1 MATFAQNHIGRL
13 LVSGGG
19 VSYSDNTKIDG
30 LNDGEVAAYS
40 PEGLKIIEDGN
51 VPGSNEINAGDV
63 NKFMLVQSRGSNGPP
78 VMSDLID
85 LRSVK
90 ETRIQTGSSATQ
102 QVDYIGYNGSS
113 NSIDPQNDTLAFVRI
128 QLGQH
133 LTSAHGGVYV
143 LHGQYNTDSSATQ
156 EEIALNLAKSL
167 HYNKERET
175 EELYRPGAIN
185 DVSVT
190 GTNHLDEDLVITKGS
205 NKVFISD
212 AGTQNATTEYGGTG
226 QGTDD
231 GNAYVSAGD
240 YIRIAGDGN
249 SVSTTTH
256 VYRVEN
262 VNYVSGTGATFT
274 LDREIVEDDQTIT
287 GLVDGVGT
295 EVIPSGSIGSNW
307 GIRIEGVPQE
317 YQVGKKPLDPINQV
331 RWDLS
336 IEGLGTTP
344 ITEDTTPSLGSGT
357 YEEVAD
363 MEWFYQGN
371 EGEVYRVG
379 EPNIFSPRKEVTSS
393 DAPYDL
399 VHILH
404 THEGGEFQN
413 AVSKK
418 TTIWAVPNTTP
429 DHADYGAGA
438 DRLSDVLEDLVG
450 AGATVINNTVT
461 SSETF
466 SDIN

>member
-1 MATFAQNHIGRL
+1 MAFAQNHIGRL

-40 PEGLKIIEDGN
+40 PEGLKIVESGST
-51 VPGSNEINAGDV
+51 PGTNEIKASDV
-63 NKFMLVQSRGSNGPP
+63 SKFMLVQSRGSNGPP

-85 LRSVK
+85 LKSVK
-90 ETRIQTGSSATQ
+90 ETRIQTGSTATQ

-113 NSIDPQNDTLAFVRI
+113 NSLDPQNDTLAYVRI

-133 LTSAHGGVYV
+133 LTSAHGGIYV

-156 EEIALNLAKSL
+156 EEVALNLAKSL

-175 EELYRPGAIN
+175 EELYKPGAVN
-185 DVSVT
+185 DASVT
-190 GTNHLDEDLVITKGS
+190 GANHLDEDLVITKGS
-205 NKVFISD
+205 PIVYLSSTAN
-212 AGTQNATTEYGGTG
+212 NAATDYGGAS
-226 QGTDD
+226 QGTND
-231 GNAYVSAGD
+231 GTDLAVGD

-249 SVSTTTH
+249 SVTTSDH
-256 VYRVEN
+256 VYRVDGINEFN
-262 VNYVSGTGATFT
+262 SGSEAEIT
-274 LDREIVEDDQTIT
+274 LDREITEDDQTIT
-287 GLVDGVGT
+287 GLVDGTGT
-295 EVIPSGSIGSNW
+295 QVIPSGSIGSNW
-307 GIRIEGVPQE
+307 GVKISGVPQE

-336 IEGLGTTP
+336 IEGLGTSP

-357 YEEVAD
+357 YEMVAD

-371 EGEVYRVG
+371 EGEIYRVG
-379 EPNIFSPRKEVTSS
+379 EPNIYDSRKEVSS
-393 DAPYDL
+393 ADAPYDL

-404 THEGGEFQN
+404 ADRSGEFQDN
-413 AVSKK
+413 VSKK

-429 DHADYGAGA
+429 DHADYSAGD
-438 DRLSDVLEDLVG
+438 DRLSDVLEDLIG
-450 AGATVINNTVT
+450 ADATVINDTVT

-466 SDIN
+466 SDID